1 MYKRASRKQV
11 DKIKSLAEK
20 KGISL
25 EEINKLSAKQ
35 AAQLISSLEQKKVI

>member
-11 DKIKSLAEK
+11 AKIKSLAEK

-35 AAQLISSLEQKKVI
+35 AAQIISFLEKRK